1 MSIKSILVPL
11 NEGERGFNALETAF
25 IVAGRFGGH
34 VNAVHVRR
42 DSSAAEP
49 YLFGSLTGAL
59 KETVVKE
66 AAMASERDSAQI
78 ETRFRA
84 ACDTAGATVV
94 PAGSALPADGAGV
107 TASFESM
114 PGRKVDVLIDCA
126 RLNDVTAIT
135 APELGENTV
144 RQTPVGETLE
154 SIMLGSGRPVLVV
167 PREWQAK
174 KCEHAVIGWNDS
186 VQSSRAVAMT
196 VPWLTRMQS
205 VTAVVARERLESAEL
220 LKRYLATHQTEMEVV
235 LLNRGQKT
243 AGEALLERCAER
255 RADFLVVGG
264 YSRARPRQLL
274 FGGVTRHLLKNTD
287 IVTVMVH

>member
-11 NEGERGFNALETAF
+11 TEGERGFNALETAF
-25 IVAGRFGGH
+25 IVARRFGGH

-42 DSSAAEP
+42 SSSASEP
-49 YLFGSLTGAL
+49 FLFGSLSGKL

-66 AAMASERDSAQI
+66 AAVASERTSAQI

-84 ACDTAGATVV
+84 ACDTAGVPVV
-94 PAGSALPADGAGV
+94 GAGESSLPELS
-107 TASFESM
+107 ASFESIS
-114 PGRKVDVLIDCA
+114 GRKVDVLIERA

-135 APELGENTV
+135 APELGENTI

-154 SIMLGSGRPVLVV
+154 SIMLGSGRPVLIV
-167 PREWQAK
+167 PREWQTR

-220 LKRYLATHQTEMEVV
+220 LKRYLANHQTEVDIVM
-235 LLNRGQKT
+235 LNREQQS
-243 AGEALLERCAER
+243 AGEALLARCEER

-274 FGGVTRHLLKNTD
+274 FGGVTRHLLKHTTM
-287 IVTVMVH
+287 VTVMVH

>member
-25 IVAGRFGGH
+25 IVARRFGGH
-34 VNAVHVRR
+34 VNAVHVRS
-42 DSSAAEP
+42 DSASSEP
-49 YLFGSLTGAL
+49 FLFGSLSGAL

-66 AAMASERDSAQI
+66 AALASERASAQV

-84 ACDTAGATVV
+84 ACDTAGVLVV
-94 PAGSALPADGAGV
+94 GVDDPSSAEV
-107 TASFESM
+107 SASFESVE
-114 PGRKVDVLIDCA
+114 GRKTDVLIERA

-135 APELGENTV
+135 APELSDNTI

-154 SIMLGSGRPVLVV
+154 SIMMGSGRPVLVV
-167 PREWQAK
+167 PRKWQARQ
-174 KCEHAVIGWNDS
+174 CEHAVIGWNDS

-196 VPWLTRMQS
+196 VPWLTRMES
-205 VTAVVARERLESAEL
+205 VTAVVARERRASADL
-220 LKRYLATHQTEMEVV
+220 LKRYLATHETDIDIV
-235 LLNRGQKT
+235 LLNREQKT
-243 AGEALLERCAER
+243 AGEALLDRCQEL

-274 FGGVTRHLLKNTD
+274 FGGVTRHLLRNTNV
-287 IVTVMVH
+287 VTAMVH